1 MYVLAYTYQDNI
13 DSVIHSCVCNSYKE
27 AIYKLTQVAQS
38 ISNDNNFPTNIKDCL
53 TLAHQQAHCLNSHQY
68 GDRIW
73 NDYFVQ
79 WFDYVNSYGMHF
91 NYSIEEFEIGVI
103 K

>member
-13 DSVIHSCVCNSYKE
+13 DSVINGFVCNSYKD
-27 AIYKLTQVAQS
+27 AIHELTQVAQS
-38 ISNDNNFPTNIKDCL
+38 ISDDNNFPTNIKNRL
-53 TLAHQQAHCLNSHQY
+53 VKAHQQMHLLNEQY
-68 GDRIW
+68 DDRKW
-73 NDYFVQ
+73 NEHFIV

>member
-13 DSVIHSCVCNSYKE
+13 DSVIHSVVCNNYKD
-27 AIYKLTQVAQS
+27 AIHELTQVAQS
-38 ISNDNNFPTNIKDCL
+38 ISDDNNFPSHMKQCL
-53 TLAHQQAHCLNSHQY
+53 IRAHHESHSEMLNLKK
-68 GDRIW
+68 W
-73 NDYFVQ
+73 NSYFIT
-79 WFDYVNSYGMHF
+79 WFDYINSYGMRF